1 MCDSS
6 AMTNY
11 SPPYIKD
18 VEAEKSSEFH
28 GSTRKCLYQL
38 HMINDAIT
46 KANKKPR
53 AVASADRQY
62 EVLFLC

>member
-53 AVASADRQY
+53 AVASADRPY

>member
-11 SPPYIKD
+11 SPPY

-28 GSTRKCLYQL
+28 VSTRRCLYRV

-53 AVASADRQY
+53 AVVSADRLY